1 MNNNPLNDIEYDV
14 LNAIYFVE
22 PFENILAECNAPE
35 HIVGDVLKQLIAR
48 KYVTAMQFDT
58 ERQEYIKTFFYDSDN
73 MRAYHYL
80 ATKEGLL
87 AHNSR

>member
-1 MNNNPLNDIEYDV
+1 MSELTPIEYDI

-22 PFENILAECNAPE
+22 PFENILAECNAPAN
-35 HIVGDVLKQLIAR
+35 IVADVLKQLIDKR
-48 KYVTAMQFDT
+48 YVVAMRFDETA
-58 ERQEYIKTFFYDSDN
+58 QEYVRSFIYDTDN
-73 MRAYHYL
+73 MKAYSYL